1 MEKKGNRGSKTQK
14 SEAKKLS
21 REYLH
26 SISRIGDRLK
36 MLRRDLNNMREE
48 VNRDLG
54 DMEEDVQML
63 SDAFDSLF
71 NDLLTRIHNTDRKH
85 EVEEI

>member
-1 MEKKGNRGSKTQK
+1 MEKKEDHGSKIQK

-36 MLRRDLNNMREE
+36 MLRRDLTNMREE
-48 VNRDLG
+48 VHRDLE

-71 NDLLTRIHNTDRKH
+71 NDLLTRIHNTDHKY